1 MAETLLAIL
10 LVTSSA
16 KGPNVVYRWPPSVVN
31 TRPRL
36 SRPRP
41 PVDGL
46 ELDNPWRASH
56 YSDNSNLLAETHV
69 EGAVDVNI
77 DDYAWRRP
85 TESRDRSMSF
95 SRSTIPAS
103 GRDSPCNDDRREFD
117 PIANEYQCLFDY
129 TAQFLAG
136 MLCPQRHLCHQK
148 FELVIDNLV
157 FAGHPVCAEPDGVW
171 RFKPDR
177 YNPGS
182 RGRGSRHRESNLP
195 DKDNSEVSLGGDTCS
210 TATPKSSW
218 LHMFHLVL
226 VFDLPDPSSS
236 ASGNIARYF
245 DTIYEQIAF
254 TVTAVLFQEQVL
266 SNFVELEC
274 DAIGSLETEYMVK
287 GERFSDFVSHAQRV
301 SSIATAMKNL
311 YDAIKSSNM
320 AHITLNDLP
329 LELQLPPYLDH
340 LLHSEE
346 EFELEFMGRLENQ
359 TDSQLWGRELSFGWR
374 LPALVPWK
382 SLLLLDA
389 DQELDPYVNLRGSHV
404 HAEERS
410 LAEGLIKFLE
420 TVSVTL
426 SLADMASLLDWDLHS
441 QVYPTVRW
449 LVHHRR
455 AKIVDTVHN
464 GLKTIFSI
472 APKFDKPLAALAA
485 EFKRDFPQPP
495 ISPLPTLMA
504 TISNSNSK
512 QADNHFFA
520 TVVQSKDLI
529 SLYHEVVLWMLK
541 RDLLITLHLH
551 VRVVTTAELKVCVRQ
566 AHERK
571 LERRASH
578 YLRGRRRSSRRGDH
592 GVGDALEHPRINM
605 PWLSLSPKVARQ
617 YPRRSMDSGQSKPS
631 DISGSILLEDA
642 EDVFDEI
649 SEEDSG
655 EENVGWGSSEDTLEP
670 SIISDPGT
678 ASPLERKWLAAM
690 SEGKD
695 EYIARRFAL
704 INQYFDGKRTDD
716 EILYT
721 AEISR
726 KQLREVLHH
735 YEEYLQTFLHPA

>member
-16 KGPNVVYRWPPSVVN
+16 KGPNIVYRWPPFPES
-31 TRPRL
+31 RPRL

-41 PVDGL
+41 PLDGL
-46 ELDNPWRASH
+46 ELDNPWRTAH
-56 YSDNSNLLAETHV
+56 YSDCPNGLPDETHT
-69 EGAVDVNI
+69 EGAVDDT
-77 DDYAWRRP
+77 DDYGWRRP

-95 SRSTIPAS
+95 SRSPTS
-103 GRDSPCNDDRREFD
+103 GRNSPRNEERREFD
-117 PIANEYQCLFDY
+117 PVANEYQNLFNY
-129 TAQFLAG
+129 TAQFLAV
-136 MLCPQRHLCHQK
+136 MLFPQRHLCHQK

-157 FAGHPVCAEPDGVW
+157 FTGHPVCAEPDDIW
-171 RFKPDR
+171 RFKPER
-177 YNPGS
+177 HKSGS
-182 RGRGSRHRESNLP
+182 RGRGSRNRESNLTE
-195 DKDNSEVSLGGDTCS
+195 KDGSEGDLRPA
-210 TATPKSSW
+210 ATSQSSW
-218 LHMFHLVL
+218 LHMFHLVF

-266 SNFVELEC
+266 SNFVETEC
-274 DAIGSLETEYMVK
+274 DAIGSLETEYLTK
-287 GERFSDFVSHAQRV
+287 GERFSDFASHVQQT
-301 SSIATAMKNL
+301 SSIATAMKIL
-311 YDAIKSSNM
+311 YEAIKSSNM
-320 AHITLNDLP
+320 AHVTLNDLP

-340 LLHSEE
+340 LLHNEE
-346 EFELEFMGRLENQ
+346 ELELDFVSRLENHS
-359 TDSQLWGRELSFGWR
+359 DSQLWGRELGFGWR

-382 SLLLLDA
+382 SLLLLDT
-389 DQELDPYVNLRGSHV
+389 DQELDPYMNLRGSHV

-420 TVSVTL
+420 TASVTL

-455 AKIVDTVHN
+455 AKIVDTVHS
-464 GLKTIFSI
+464 GLKTIFSL
-472 APKFDKPLAALAA
+472 AHKFDKPLSTLAV
-485 EFKRDFPQPP
+485 EFKRDFQQPSIP
-495 ISPLPTLMA
+495 PLPTLLA

-512 QADNHFFA
+512 QTDNHFFA

-529 SLYHEVVLWMLK
+529 PLYHDVVLWMLK

-551 VRVVTTAELKVCVRQ
+551 IRVVTTAELKLRVRQ
-566 AHERK
+566 VHERK
-571 LERRASH
+571 LERRLSNH
-578 YLRGRRRSSRRGDH
+578 IRGRRRSSRRLDH
-592 GVGDALEHPRINM
+592 GVGDAHEHSRASM
-605 PWLSLSPKVARQ
+605 PWLSMSPKTV
-617 YPRRSMDSGQSKPS
+617 RRYSRRLGSVDSRHSKTS
-631 DISGSILLEDA
+631 DASGSLLLDDA
-642 EDVFDEI
+642 EDVFEE

-655 EENVGWGSSEDTLEP
+655 EENVGWGSPEDTLEP
-670 SIISDPGT
+670 SMIGDPGT
-678 ASPLERKWLAAM
+678 ASPLERKWLVAM

-735 YEEYLQTFLHPA
+735 YDEYLQTFLHPS

>member
-16 KGPNVVYRWPPSVVN
+16 KGPNVVYRWPPSVEN

-56 YSDNSNLLAETHV
+56 YSDNSNALAETHI

-77 DDYAWRRP
+77 DDYAWRRS

-95 SRSTIPAS
+95 SRSAIPAS
-103 GRDSPCNDDRREFD
+103 GRDSPCNDERREID
-117 PIANEYQCLFDY
+117 PVANEYQCLFNY

-157 FAGHPVCAEPDGVW
+157 FAGHPVCAEPDGMW
-171 RFKPDR
+171 RFKPER
-177 YNPGS
+177 YKPGP

-195 DKDNSEVSLGGDTCS
+195 DKDNSEFSLGGDTHA
-210 TATPKSSW
+210 TVTPKSSW

-236 ASGNIARYF
+236 ASGNVARYF

-287 GERFSDFVSHAQRV
+287 GERFSDFASHAQRV

-346 EFELEFMGRLENQ
+346 EFELEFVGRLENQ
-359 TDSQLWGRELSFGWR
+359 PDSQLWGRELSFGWR

-382 SLLLLDA
+382 SLLLLDT

-420 TVSVTL
+420 TASVTL

-455 AKIVDTVHN
+455 AKIVDTP
-464 GLKTIFSI
+464 S
-472 APKFDKPLAALAA
+472 
-485 EFKRDFPQPP
+485 

-541 RDLLITLHLH
+541 HDLLITLHLH
-551 VRVVTTAELKVCVRQ
+551 VRVVTTAELKVHVRQ

-578 YLRGRRRSSRRGDH
+578 HLHGRRRSSRRGDH
-592 GVGDALEHPRINM
+592 GVGDAHEHPRVNM
-605 PWLSLSPKVARQ
+605 PWLSLSPNAARQ
-617 YPRRSMDSGQSKPS
+617 YPRRSIDSGQSKPS